1 MISSIRSMT
10 RVTGPIFY
18 MCISLSAFMTSRQI
32 TIARSTMTYSCV
44 PFYAL
49 SSNAFVAILYSI
61 LVRDAVLLAPNL
73 VGMVLGIICVFT
85 FHFYAVEPVN
95 YRVQLLSF
103 YVILAGLFFFCLSE
117 TKILGILMDITC
129 VVMLSSPLA
138 NIYEVCRERNTDS
151 ISFLFSLTA
160 FMNAISWTLYGA
172 VRKFDPPKKV
182 TFAESSDYYILVPN
196 ALALVTTT
204 AQMLLFCFYGL
215 GRRGLLIYESINES
229 EVQRFNYESINESN
243 IDEEAQRFNRS
254 RLLVQSMQYA
264 EKSSKSD
271 TEESPSIVTLSFD
284 ECESK
289 YSNVGVTI

>member
-1 MISSIRSMT
+1 MRESMISSIRSMT

-138 NIYEVCRERNTDS
+138 NIYEVCTHLRGEAGERQVE
-151 ISFLFSLTA
+151 
-160 FMNAISWTLYGA
+160 GA
-172 VRKFDPPKKV
+172 KLGMTHV
-182 TFAESSDYYILVPN
+182 I
-196 ALALVTTT
+196 
-204 AQMLLFCFYGL
+204 GL
-215 GRRGLLIYESINES
+215 GTACGIHIL
-229 EVQRFNYESINESN
+229 
-243 IDEEAQRFNRS
+243 
-254 RLLVQSMQYA
+254 
-264 EKSSKSD
+264 EK
-271 TEESPSIVTLSFD
+271 V
-284 ECESK
+284 
-289 YSNVGVTI
+289 